1 MSKHKGFQAGAD
13 SMNRVIKI
21 GLLCIVIFSGFTTAM
36 ATEEAKFTVVKK
48 EATFELRDYAT
59 HILAETV
66 VEGSLED
73 ASNKAF
79 RKLFRY
85 ISGNNQ
91 SRDKVAMTA
100 PVSQLPSPEKI
111 AMTAPVGQRSIG
123 DKWAVSFMM
132 PASYSMATVPKPN
145 DASVVLREVPARR
158 IAAVRYSGLW
168 SEKSYEQHRQELE
181 AWIKRNNLV
190 IVGEPSWARYDP
202 PVMPWF
208 MRRNEILIP
217 VSAK

>member
-1 MSKHKGFQAGAD
+1 M
-13 SMNRVIKI
+13 MNRLIKAALTSAFCFFGI
-21 GLLCIVIFSGFTTAM
+21 TAAM
-36 ATEEAKFTVVKK
+36 ATEEAKYTVVKK
-48 EATFELRDYAT
+48 EGAFELRDYAS

-66 VEGSLED
+66 VDGSLED

-79 RKLFRY
+79 NKLFRY
-85 ISGNNQ
+85 ISGNNE
-91 SRDKVAMTA
+91 SRNKVAMTA
-100 PVSQLPSPEKI
+100 PVSQSPLPEKI
-111 AMTAPVGQRSIG
+111 AMTAPVGQRSVG

-132 PASYSMATVPKPN
+132 PASYSMASLPKPN

-168 SEKSYEQHRQELE
+168 SEASYKQHKLELE
-181 AWIKRNNLV
+181 KWIMQNGVTV
-190 IVGEPSWARYDP
+190 IGDPAWARYDP

-217 VSAK
+217 VSIK